1 MSVYSI
7 SQSGMMCLSD
17 GVCVHLRQN
26 HVLHG
31 RLLQRKIAR
40 NNSKGV
46 CERGRP
52 DGGNGVDGDNWNIKK
67 KNMKRLQCT
76 TLSL

>member
-40 NNSKGV
+40 NKTVKEFVKEVVLMVAMGL
-46 CERGRP
+46 
-52 DGGNGVDGDNWNIKK
+52 
-67 KNMKRLQCT
+67 MAT
-76 TLSL
+76 TGI